1 MFERLKFDDIATFL
15 KNAMS
20 GLFIDENDWSNEDKH
35 SSNSLIEREK
45 WEREINRRTDVGCR
59 WSDEGVF
66 KIIRLLEIKRHAEDN
81 YDQYF
86 KQNRRP
92 IIDLLQVSLC
102 S

>member
-45 WEREINRRTDVGCR
+45 
-59 WSDEGVF
+59 
-66 KIIRLLEIKRHAEDN
+66 
-81 YDQYF
+81 
-86 KQNRRP
+86 
-92 IIDLLQVSLC
+92 
-102 S
+102 